1 MFCRLLGNSELLMNS
16 PCLFRQGSFQPAVKI
31 VSPFCF
37 SELQRL
43 VSDVTVVY
51 EP

>member
-16 PCLFRQGSFQPAVKI
+16 PCLFRRGSFQPAVKI
-31 VSPFCF
+31 VSPLCF
-37 SELQRL
+37 SELPRL
-43 VSDVTVVY
+43 VSDVAAVY

>member
-1 MFCRLLGNSELLMNS
+1 MFCRLLGNSGLLMNS
-16 PCLFRQGSFQPAVKI
+16 PCLPRQGSFQPAAKS

-37 SELQRL
+37 PELQRL
-43 VSDVTVVY
+43 VSDVTFVY